1 MMEYFS
7 IILYSL
13 IAILFALLMFLL
25 YRIIVFLH
33 KFTSSL
39 ILDFKILQ
47 IFIYS
52 LFDLIKKKDIDE

>member
-1 MMEYFS
+1 MMEYFN

>member
-1 MMEYFS
+1 MEYFS